1 MHLISFWHS
10 KEIKLHAKESMQIVL
25 RMILKCYEEPKP
37 SELSLI
43 CGTVAHLLLTAQSVG
58 DTLCGR
64 HFVWAVLC
72 VGGIWYTIFSL
83 EADTLKKMN
92 YKRGIRKG
100 LETNWFKAADAKYE
114 REIEEK
120 IGIPEKITVQEQL
133 DHYRYA
139 YRNFANIGKCG
150 TTS

>member
-1 MHLISFWHS
+1 
-10 KEIKLHAKESMQIVL
+10 MQIVL
-25 RMILKCYEEPKP
+25 RMTLKCYEEPKP

-43 CGTVAHLLLTAQSVG
+43 CGTVAFMW
-58 DTLCGR
+58 
-64 HFVWAVLC
+64 HFVWVASC

-139 YRNFANIGKCG
+139 YKNFAGIGICG

>member
-1 MHLISFWHS
+1 
-10 KEIKLHAKESMQIVL
+10 
-25 RMILKCYEEPKP
+25 
-37 SELSLI
+37 
-43 CGTVAHLLLTAQSVG
+43 
-58 DTLCGR
+58 
-64 HFVWAVLC
+64 
-72 VGGIWYTIFSL
+72 
-83 EADTLKKMN
+83 MN

-139 YRNFANIGKCG
+139 YKNCPDVGICG
-150 TTS
+150 TTSQSVAFILESASVIDLNVAPASKYAALLHQTADKSMRGMFWNTKTLDSSATRLNRSSANHRYSVAPKKRVPHLNDT

>member
-1 MHLISFWHS
+1 
-10 KEIKLHAKESMQIVL
+10 
-25 RMILKCYEEPKP
+25 
-37 SELSLI
+37 
-43 CGTVAHLLLTAQSVG
+43 
-58 DTLCGR
+58 
-64 HFVWAVLC
+64 
-72 VGGIWYTIFSL
+72 
-83 EADTLKKMN
+83 MN

-139 YRNFANIGKCG
+139 YRNFAGIGKCD
-150 TTS
+150 TSSQSAAFIRESAINRFECGAGE

>member
-1 MHLISFWHS
+1 MW
-10 KEIKLHAKESMQIVL
+10 
-25 RMILKCYEEPKP
+25 
-37 SELSLI
+37 
-43 CGTVAHLLLTAQSVG
+43 
-58 DTLCGR
+58 
-64 HFVWAVLC
+64 HFVWAAPC

-139 YRNFANIGKCG
+139 YRNFAGIGKCD
-150 TTS
+150 TSS